1 MSNLKGGKL
10 GHLAK
15 PAQVV
20 CLILSDIIG
29 DPLELISSGP
39 TVLMPELPKA
49 QDILQKYNI
58 PIEDKVKSVL
68 EKSQKFKIEHLNNVT
83 NVLIGSNKIALDV
96 CSDLANLKGFK
107 VFQLTSELTGEA
119 KLVGSWF
126 AQLLFQLCHENPD
139 VSKIRDLFIKLK
151 TNNENIAEK
160 VIEDLKANNPI
171 CLLAGGETTVE
182 VRGPGVGGRNQ
193 EMALSVMIEYHL
205 LKSQQK
211 DAKERAKMSFLS
223 AGTDGI
229 DGPTEAAGAVVDQD
243 SCVQARSLGLD
254 PLIFL
259 QNNDSNTFFKFLN
272 NGQNLIVTGHTGTNV
287 MDLQIMLIN
296 PI

>member
-1 MSNLKGGKL
+1 MGQ
-10 GHLAK
+10 LAK

-39 TVLMPELPKA
+39 TVLMPELPNA
-49 QDILQKYNI
+49 QDILSKYNI
-58 PIEDKVKSVL
+58 PIEEKVKLVL
-68 EKSQKFKIEHLNNVT
+68 EKSQKVKIEHLDNVT

-96 CSDLANLKGFK
+96 CSDLANLKGYK
-107 VFQLTSELTGEA
+107 VFQLTSELNGEA
-119 KLVGSWF
+119 KIVGSWF
-126 AQLLFQLCHENPD
+126 AQLLFQLCHENLD
-139 VSKIRDLFIKLK
+139 ISKIKDLFIKLK
-151 TNNENIAEK
+151 TNDENTAER
-160 VIEDLKANNPI
+160 VMEDVKANNPI
-171 CLLAGGETTVE
+171 CILAGGETTVE
-182 VRGPGVGGRNQ
+182 VKGSGIGGRNQ
-193 EMALSVMIEYHL
+193 EMALAVMIEYHL

-211 DAKERAKMSFLS
+211 DVKERAKMGFLS

-243 SCVQARSLGLD
+243 SCVQARSQGLD
-254 PLIFL
+254 PLIYL
-259 QNNDSNTFFKFLN
+259 QNNDSNTFFKCLN
-272 NGQNLIVTGHTGTNV
+272 NGQNLIITGHTGTNV